1 MGSILNFQNTGAEQT
16 MSSREIADIC
26 EARHNDVV
34 ATVERLINEGILR
47 LGRNTARPYAPDGG
61 GRPTMVYDLTKRD
74 CLIVVSGYN
83 AALRARIIDRW
94 LELEEQAAL
103 ALPDFTN
110 PAAAARAWADQVEAR
125 QALEMKVTADAP
137 KVAFAEAVRAIDGAC
152 HIEKIAKTLGIG
164 RNKFFR
170 RLRADG
176 ILLDNNLPYQKYID
190 REYFTVIEQQP
201 YTDTKGVTHATFT
214 TMVTGAGQVF
224 LAKRYANIGEG
235 AHA

>member
-1 MGSILNFQNTGAEQT
+1 MLTLHTVGTSEAT

-34 ATVERLINEGILR
+34 ATIERLINEGVLR
-47 LGRNTARPYAPDGG
+47 LGRNTARLHTPDGG

-74 CLIVVSGYN
+74 CLIVVSGYS
-83 AALRARIIDRW
+83 AVLRARIIDRW
-94 LELEEQAAL
+94 IELETRPAA
-103 ALPDFTN
+103 ALPDFSN
-110 PAAAARAWADQVEAR
+110 PAEAARAWAAQYEAR
-125 QALEMKVTADAP
+125 AALESKVAADAP

-152 HIEKIAKTLGIG
+152 HIEKIGKALSIG
-164 RNKFFR
+164 RNKFFK

-190 REYFTVIEQQP
+190 RGYFTVIEQQP

-224 LAKRYANIGEG
+224 LAKRYANIAGG
-235 AHA
+235 ANA

>member
-1 MGSILNFQNTGAEQT
+1 MGSMLTPIEAGRKL
-16 MSSREIADIC
+16 MSSREIGQLTKKHHFHVKRDIEKMFKELGEDASKFGC
-26 EARHNDVV
+26 IYLDDSNRQQTEYMLDRELTDTLLTGYSAVARRKVV
-34 ATVERLINEGILR
+34 ARWHELESAPPPAPVDLSD
-47 LGRNTARPYAPDGG
+47 PYA
-61 GRPTMVYDLTKRD
+61 
-74 CLIVVSGYN
+74 
-83 AALRARIIDRW
+83 LRGLLLQYSEKVI
-94 LELEEQAAL
+94 ELDAKIA
-103 ALPDFTN
+103 
-110 PAAAARAWADQVEAR
+110 
-125 QALEMKVTADAP
+125 ADAP

-152 HIEKIAKTLGIG
+152 HIEKIAKTLGQG
-164 RNKFFR
+164 RNKFFK

-201 YTDTKGVTHATFT
+201 YTDSKGVTHATFT

>member
-1 MGSILNFQNTGAEQT
+1 MLTLQAIGAAEAT
-16 MSSREIADIC
+16 MSSREIA
-26 EARHNDVV
+26 EVVESRHDSVKR
-34 ATVERLINEGILR
+34 TIERLVKSRTISQPPLV
-47 LGRNTARPYAPDGG
+47 DGERAG
-61 GRPTMVYDLTKRD
+61 NHVVEQVYLVGKRD
-74 CLIVVSGYN
+74 SYVIVAQMSPAFTGRLV
-83 AALRARIIDRW
+83 DRW
-94 LELEEQAAL
+94 QELEQRAAV

-110 PAAAARAWADQVEAR
+110 PAEAARAWADQVEAR
-125 QALEMKVTADAP
+125 QALEIKVTADAP
-137 KVAFAEAVRAIDGAC
+137 KVAFAEAVRAIDGTC
-152 HIEKIAKTLGIG
+152 HIGKIAKALGFG
-164 RNKFFR
+164 QNRFFK

-224 LAKRYANIGEG
+224 LAKRYANIAGA

>member
-1 MGSILNFQNTGAEQT
+1 MGSILALQTTGGADVT
-16 MSSREIADIC
+16 MSSREIADMTGK
-26 EARHNDVV
+26 RHDNVMRV
-34 ATVERLINEGILR
+34 CRELKALGVTPQIEECRVINELAGGREFTEFRLNKRDSHILMAR
-47 LGRNTARPYAPDGG
+47 LSPELTGRLVDRWMELEAALPPAPDLSD
-61 GRPTMVYDLTKRD
+61 PH
-74 CLIVVSGYN
+74 
-83 AALRARIIDRW
+83 ALRG
-94 LELEEQAAL
+94 LLLQYSE
-103 ALPDFTN
+103 
-110 PAAAARAWADQVEAR
+110 
-125 QALEMKVTADAP
+125 KVIQLDAKITADAP

-164 RNKFFR
+164 RNKFFK

-201 YTDTKGVTHATFT
+201 YTDSKGVTHATFT

>member
-1 MGSILNFQNTGAEQT
+1 MGSMLKLHSGAALT
-16 MSSREIADIC
+16 MTSREIADLVESRHDSVKRTI
-26 EARHNDVV
+26 ARLVKAD
-34 ATVERLINEGILR
+34 AIGDPPLVEYLDE
-47 LGRNTARPYAPDGG
+47 LGRPATEYRIGKRDSYVIVAQLSPQFTARL
-61 GRPTMVYDLTKRD
+61 V
-74 CLIVVSGYN
+74 
-83 AALRARIIDRW
+83 DRW
-94 LELEEQAAL
+94 QELEQRAADM
-103 ALPDFTN
+103 LPDFTN
-110 PAAAARAWADQVEAR
+110 PAEAARAWAAQYEAR
-125 QALEMKVTADAP
+125 EILEHKVATDAP

-152 HIEKIAKTLGIG
+152 HIEKIAKTLGFG
-164 RNKFFR
+164 RNKFFK

-224 LAKRYANIGEG
+224 LAKRYANIGGG